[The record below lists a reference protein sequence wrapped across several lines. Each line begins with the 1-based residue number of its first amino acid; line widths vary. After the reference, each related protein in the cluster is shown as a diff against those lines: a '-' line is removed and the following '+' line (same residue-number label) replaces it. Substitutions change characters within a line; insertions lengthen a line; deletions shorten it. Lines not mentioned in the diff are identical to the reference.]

1 MLKYI
6 GILELVYLFSL
17 YSVGICDI
25 TKIQVVV
32 INITIRFNVTRE
44 IVNINVTEVRRAPPV
59 GNHIHTDVADA
70 TIRVSEIRIGV
81 AVIAAVRRAPVGTAV
96 DVVDDVVVE
105 ATGRDDTKSNTVPI
119 RDRRAKFEIFIGV
132 NAIP

>member
-59 GNHIHTDVADA
+59 G
-70 TIRVSEIRIGV
+70 
-81 AVIAAVRRAPVGTAV
+81 TAV
-96 DVVDDVVVE
+96 DVVDDIVVE